1 MFLVIPFPGDLP
13 PGSVCLVGCWVGAC
27 GNGRRGFPLLFLSTH
42 QVTQP
47 TSREWGQSARLH
59 ANSKLFRIKVSKKEG
74 RNLLSF
80 YRTQSRVGE
89 GQDASVL

>member
-1 MFLVIPFPGDLP
+1 MGEGVFHSFPFPPTRSHNLQVGSGD
-13 PGSVCLVGCWVGAC
+13 
-27 GNGRRGFPLLFLSTH
+27 R
-42 QVTQP
+42 Q
-47 TSREWGQSARLH
+47 RLH